1 MTSQNVI
8 LLAQAEVRPEY
19 RDELVAVANATLELT
34 LLERGCETFYQTSV
48 EGDPNKLVFFEVFL
62 SEQEHEIHLSQDYA
76 KRFFASLEGKL
87 VAAPIFTR
95 LTNLFS

>member
-34 LLERGCETFYQTSV
+34 LLERGCKAFYQTCV
-48 EGDPNKLVFFEVFL
+48 EDEPNRLVFFEVFR

-76 KRFFASLEGKL
+76 KRFFASLDGKL
-87 VAAPIFTR
+87 VGPATFTR
-95 LTNLFS
+95 LTHLSS